1 MEMGT
6 RGLLTHGFSVLT
18 SCSRHNNNKVIL
30 SLRTILVSVNPSH
43 SKSIHSQ
50 CYNTPGVTSCTVLLQ
65 VHVLSPHFQY
75 LWIWLYLEV
84 ACAQSLSHIQLFATS
99 WTTACQAS
107 LSMGFPRQEYWN
119 ILAWERI
126 FQYSKN
132 IGMLN
137 ISFSRGSSRPR
148 DRTQVSCIGRRVL
161 HHRVTREAPFFGN
174 KIFKEVSKSKWSHLG
189 WDHNP

>member
-50 CYNTPGVTSCTVLLQ
+50 CYNTPGVTGCTVLLQ

-99 WTTACQAS
+99 WTAACQAP
-107 LSMGFPRQEYWN
+107 LSMGFPRQDCLGKNIPIFQEYWN
-119 ILAWERI
+119 VEYFLLQGI
-126 FQYSKN
+126 FQTQGSN
-132 IGMLN
+132 PSLLHWQA
-137 ISFSRGSSRPR
+137 GSSPPSH
-148 DRTQVSCIGRRVL
+148 QGS
-161 HHRVTREAPFFGN
+161 PFLW
-174 KIFKEVSKSKWSHLG
+174 KQDI
-189 WDHNP
+189 